1 MSSINN
7 IVVRA
12 QIGEHI
18 NISCYFDPNLIN
30 MMNQAGQVAPKL
42 YNKNERL
49 YQLKKRQLNQETT
62 KKYAD
67 NNNSNRIFK
76 SANLN
81 TETDESSL
89 ITIDGGDEPVSDG
102 KYEIDW
108 YFLDNQGRMNIIR
121 QLIKLFFSLNIIFKL
136 LFSLFHIEVKN

>member
-1 MSSINN
+1 MSNIKN

-18 NISCYFDPNLIN
+18 NISCYFDPNLID
-30 MMNQAGQVAPKL
+30 MMNKAGQVAPKM

-62 KKYAD
+62 KKYID
-67 NNNSNRIFK
+67 NNSNKIFN

-81 TETDESSL
+81 TETDESVRENSL
-89 ITIDGGDEPVSDG
+89 ITLDGGLNDEPVLDG

-121 QLIKLFFSLNIIFKL
+121 QLVIFY
-136 LFSLFHIEVKN
+136 

>member
-1 MSSINN
+1 
-7 IVVRA
+7 
-12 QIGEHI
+12 
-18 NISCYFDPNLIN
+18 

-42 YNKNERL
+42 YHKNERS

-62 KKYAD
+62 KQ
-67 NNNSNRIFK
+67 NNKNSNKIFN

-81 TETDESSL
+81 TETEESMSENSF
-89 ITIDGGDEPVSDG
+89 ITLDGGDEPVLDG

-121 QLIKLFFSLNIIFKL
+121 QLINFYQYL
-136 LFSLFHIEVKN
+136 LLHNV